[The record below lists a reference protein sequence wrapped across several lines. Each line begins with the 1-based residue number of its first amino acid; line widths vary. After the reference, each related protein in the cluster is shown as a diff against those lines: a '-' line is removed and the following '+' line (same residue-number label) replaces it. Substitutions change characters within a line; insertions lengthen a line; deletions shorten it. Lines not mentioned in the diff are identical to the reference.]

1 MTKEL
6 DKHKRKMNKLA
17 SEQTKFEES
26 IKEIRKKISDI
37 GKVMPFLTSEVLF
50 LGKDKNES
58 EYFFYLREP
67 NRLYVKYRAYLLDNN
82 ENFYIYEGKEVI
94 TELMKTLNSKG
105 LKEKHLLEGLQS
117 LIKDDILTNEVDEVD
132 SSSIMLDE

>member
-1 MTKEL
+1 M
-6 DKHKRKMNKLA
+6 
-17 SEQTKFEES
+17 
-26 IKEIRKKISDI
+26 
-37 GKVMPFLTSEVLF
+37 
-50 LGKDKNES
+50 
-58 EYFFYLREP
+58 REP

-105 LKEKHLLEGLQS
+105 LKEKHLLEGLQT
-117 LIKDDILTNEVDEVD
+117 LIKDDIITNEVNEVD

>member
-117 LIKDDILTNEVDEVD
+117 LIKDDIITNEVDEVD